1 MRFKIATNWKITR
14 GIYYTLEQK
23 IFMSAQLQFKGRV
36 YLIPLIAILLNIAS
50 CTANNQNINR
60 VSLVGAGASFPAP
73 LYERWLSDYNQQN
86 PNVEINY
93 QAIGSSAGVQQLIEG
108 TVDFAASD
116 VGITNEEAAKIK
128 RGAIALP
135 ITAGSIVLAYN
146 LPHTHQSPQVNL
158 STGLKLP
165 RQVYVDIFLGKIT
178 NWNHPRIA
186 AANPE
191 VNLPNLPI
199 QVVHRTDGSGTT
211 SVLTQH
217 LSAISPEWKSKV
229 AAGKSVAWP
238 VGIGGKGNEGVT
250 ALIQQIP
257 GAIGYVEY
265 VYAKQ
270 NKLPMAALENKF
282 GNYITPTP
290 ESVAQTLEAVKLPA
304 DNLIAFITDPIGAQ
318 SYPIVTYTW
327 LLTYH
332 QYPNRVK
339 AQALKNFI
347 DWAVIDGQKSS
358 LELGYIPLSKKV
370 VIQVQSAAKKI
381 GE

>member
-1 MRFKIATNWKITR
+1 
-14 GIYYTLEQK
+14 
-23 IFMSAQLQFKGRV
+23 MSAKLQSQERV
-36 YLIPLIAILLNIAS
+36 CLLPFIAILLSIAS
-50 CTANNQNINR
+50 CAAEQKNIKR
-60 VSLVGAGASFPAP
+60 VSLVGTGASFPAP

-93 QAIGSSAGVQQLIEG
+93 QAIGSSAGVQQLIDG

-116 VGITNEEAAKIK
+116 VGITNEQAAKIK
-128 RGAIALP
+128 RGVIALP

-146 LPHTHQSPQVNL
+146 LTSVSQQSPQVSVPPAL
-158 STGLKLP
+158 RLP

-178 NWNHPRIA
+178 NWNHPKIA
-186 AANPE
+186 AANPG
-191 VNLPNLPI
+191 VSLPDLPI
-199 QVVHRTDGSGTT
+199 QVVNRTDGSGTT
-211 SVLTQH
+211 SVFTQH

-229 AAGKSVAWP
+229 GAGKSIAWR
-238 VGIGGKGNEGVT
+238 VGVGGKGNEGVT

-265 VYAKQ
+265 IYAKQ
-270 NKLPMAALENKF
+270 NKLAVAALENKS
-282 GNYITPTP
+282 GNYITPTV

-304 DNLIAFITDPIGAQ
+304 NNLIAFITDPTGAQ
-318 SYPIVTYTW
+318 SYPIVTYSW

-339 AQALKNFI
+339 AQALKNFV

-370 VIQVQSAAKKI
+370 VLQVQSAAKKI
-381 GE
+381 AE

>member
-1 MRFKIATNWKITR
+1 
-14 GIYYTLEQK
+14 
-23 IFMSAQLQFKGRV
+23 MSAKLQSQGRV
-36 YLIPLIAILLNIAS
+36 CLLPLIAILLSITS
-50 CTANNQNINR
+50 CTAEQKNIKR
-60 VSLVGAGASFPAP
+60 VSLIGTGASFPAP

-93 QAIGSSAGVQQLIEG
+93 QAIGSSAGVQQLIDG

-116 VGITNEEAAKIK
+116 VGITSEQAAKIK
-128 RGAIALP
+128 RGVIALP

-146 LPHTHQSPQVNL
+146 LKPVAQQLPQVNVPTAL
-158 STGLKLP
+158 RLP

-186 AANPE
+186 AANPG
-191 VNLPNLPI
+191 VSLPDLPI

-217 LSAISPEWKSKV
+217 LSTISPEWKSKIG
-229 AAGKSVAWP
+229 AGKSVAWR

-265 VYAKQ
+265 IYAKQ
-270 NKLPMAALENKF
+270 NKLPVAALENKS

-290 ESVAQTLEAVKLPA
+290 KSVAQTLEAVKLPA
-304 DNLIAFITDPIGAQ
+304 DNLIAFITDPTDAQ
-318 SYPIVTYTW
+318 SYPIVTYSW

-347 DWAVIDGQKSS
+347 NWAVIEGQKSS

-370 VIQVQSAAKKI
+370 VLQVQSAVKKI
-381 GE
+381 AE

>member
-1 MRFKIATNWKITR
+1 M
-14 GIYYTLEQK
+14 EQK
-23 IFMSAQLQFKGRV
+23 ISISAQLQSKGCV
-36 YLIPLIAILLNIAS
+36 YLLPLIAILWSIAS
-50 CTANNQNINR
+50 CTPNNRNIKHI
-60 VSLVGAGASFPAP
+60 SLVGAGASFPAP

-116 VGITNEEAAKIK
+116 VAITNQEAAKIK
-128 RGAIALP
+128 RGVIALP
-135 ITAGSIVLAYN
+135 LTAGSIVLAYN
-146 LPHTHQSPQVNL
+146 LTPVAHQSPQVNVPTVLRL
-158 STGLKLP
+158 S

-178 NWNHPRIA
+178 NWNHPKIA
-186 AANPE
+186 AANPG
-191 VNLPNLPI
+191 VSLPDLPI

-211 SVLTQH
+211 GVLTQH

-229 AAGKSVAWP
+229 GAGKSVAWQ

-265 VYAKQ
+265 IYAKQ
-270 NKLPMAALENKF
+270 NKLPVAALENKS

-290 ESVAQTLEAVKLPA
+290 KSVAQTLETVKLPP
-304 DNLIAFITDPIGAQ
+304 DNLIAFITDPTDAQ

-339 AQALKNFI
+339 AQALKNFVN
-347 DWAVIDGQKSS
+347 WAVVDGQKSS
-358 LELGYIPLSKKV
+358 LELGYVPLSKKV
-370 VIQVQSAAKKI
+370 VIQVQTAAKKI

>member
-1 MRFKIATNWKITR
+1 MELKIYI
-14 GIYYTLEQK
+14 
-23 IFMSAQLQFKGRV
+23 SAQLQSKRRIFFLPV
-36 YLIPLIAILLNIAS
+36 IAILLSIAS
-50 CTANNQNINR
+50 CTTDNKNIKY

-86 PNVEINY
+86 PNVQINY

-116 VGITNEEAAKIK
+116 VGITNEQAAKIK

-146 LPHTHQSPQVNL
+146 LAPVARQLSKVNVP
-158 STGLKLP
+158 TALKLS

-186 AANPE
+186 AANPG
-191 VNLPNLPI
+191 VNLPNLAI

-211 SVLTQH
+211 SVFTQH

-229 AAGKSVAWP
+229 AAGKSVEWS

-290 ESVAQTLEAVKLPA
+290 ESVAQTLEAVTLPA
-304 DNLIAFITDPIGAQ
+304 DNLIAFITDPKGAQ

-327 LLTYH
+327 LLTYQ

-347 DWAVIDGQKSS
+347 DWAVIEGQKSS
-358 LELGYIPLSKKV
+358 LELGYIPLSQKV

>member
-1 MRFKIATNWKITR
+1 M
-14 GIYYTLEQK
+14 
-23 IFMSAQLQFKGRV
+23 
-36 YLIPLIAILLNIAS
+36 
-50 CTANNQNINR
+50 
-60 VSLVGAGASFPAP
+60 
-73 LYERWLSDYNQQN
+73 
-86 PNVEINY
+86 
-93 QAIGSSAGVQQLIEG
+93 
-108 TVDFAASD
+108 
-116 VGITNEEAAKIK
+116 
-128 RGAIALP
+128 
-135 ITAGSIVLAYN
+135 
-146 LPHTHQSPQVNL
+146 
-158 STGLKLP
+158 
-165 RQVYVDIFLGKIT
+165 
-178 NWNHPRIA
+178 
-186 AANPE
+186 
-191 VNLPNLPI
+191 PNLPI

-211 SVLTQH
+211 SVFTQH
-217 LSAISPEWKSKV
+217 LSAISSEWKSKV

-290 ESVAQTLEAVKLPA
+290 ESVAETLEAVKLPA
-304 DNLIAFITDPIGAQ
+304 DNLIAFITDPKDAQ

-358 LELGYIPLSKKV
+358 LELGYIPLSQKV
-370 VIQVQSAAKKI
+370 VLQVQSAAKKI

>member
-1 MRFKIATNWKITR
+1 MK
-14 GIYYTLEQK
+14 QK
-23 IFMSAQLQFKGRV
+23 ISISAKLPSQGRV
-36 YLIPLIAILLNIAS
+36 CLLPLIAILLSIAS
-50 CTANNQNINR
+50 CAAEQKNIKHI
-60 VSLVGAGASFPAP
+60 SLIGTGASFPAP
-73 LYERWLSDYNQQN
+73 LYERWLSDYNQLN
-86 PNVEINY
+86 PNIKINY

-116 VGITNEEAAKIK
+116 VGITSEQAAKIK
-128 RGAIALP
+128 RGVIALP

-146 LPHTHQSPQVNL
+146 LKPVAQQSSQVNVPTAL
-158 STGLKLP
+158 RLP

-186 AANPE
+186 AANPG
-191 VNLPNLPI
+191 VNLPDLPI

-217 LSAISPEWKSKV
+217 LSTISPEWKSKIG
-229 AAGKSVAWP
+229 AGKSVAWR

-265 VYAKQ
+265 IYAKQ
-270 NKLPMAALENKF
+270 NKLPVAALENKS
-282 GNYITPTP
+282 GYYITPTP
-290 ESVAQTLEAVKLPA
+290 KSVAQTLEAVKLPD
-304 DNLIAFITDPIGAQ
+304 DNLIAFITDPTDAQ
-318 SYPIVTYTW
+318 SYPIVTYSW

-370 VIQVQSAAKKI
+370 VLQVQSAVKKI
-381 GE
+381 AE

>member
-1 MRFKIATNWKITR
+1 M
-14 GIYYTLEQK
+14 EQK
-23 IFMSAQLQFKGRV
+23 ISISAQLQLNKRV
-36 YLIPLIAILLNIAS
+36 YLLPLIAILLSIAS
-50 CTANNQNINR
+50 CTTNNRNIKHIA
-60 VSLVGAGASFPAP
+60 LVGAGASFPAP
-73 LYERWLSDYNQQN
+73 LYERWLSDYNQKN

-116 VGITNEEAAKIK
+116 VGITNEQAAKIK
-128 RGAIALP
+128 RGVIALP
-135 ITAGSIVLAYN
+135 LTAGSIVLAYN
-146 LPHTHQSPQVNL
+146 LTPVAHQSPQVNVANTL
-158 STGLKLP
+158 RLP

-186 AANPE
+186 AANPG
-191 VNLPNLPI
+191 VSLPDLPI

-229 AAGKSVAWP
+229 GAGKSVAWQ

-265 VYAKQ
+265 IYAKQ
-270 NKLPMAALENKF
+270 NKLPVAALENKS
-282 GNYITPTP
+282 GNYITPTAK
-290 ESVAQTLEAVKLPA
+290 SVAQTLEKVKLPA
-304 DNLIAFITDPIGAQ
+304 NNLIAFIADPTDAQ

-339 AQALKNFI
+339 GQALKKFVN
-347 DWAVIDGQKSS
+347 WAVIDGQKSS

-370 VIQVQSAAKKI
+370 VLQVQTAAKKI
-381 GE
+381 AE

>member
-1 MRFKIATNWKITR
+1 M
-14 GIYYTLEQK
+14 EQK
-23 IFMSAQLQFKGRV
+23 ISLSAQLQSKRRI
-36 YLIPLIAILLNIAS
+36 YLLPLIAIFLTILS
-50 CTANNQNINR
+50 CTANQKNIKR
-60 VSLVGAGASFPAP
+60 VSLIGAGASFPAP
-73 LYERWLSDYNQQN
+73 LYERWLSDYNHKN

-116 VGITNEEAAKIK
+116 VGITNEQAAKIK
-128 RGAIALP
+128 RGVIALP

-146 LPHTHQSPQVNL
+146 LTPVVHQSPQVKVPTAL
-158 STGLKLP
+158 RLP

-186 AANPE
+186 AANPG
-191 VNLPNLPI
+191 VSLPDLPI
-199 QVVHRTDGSGTT
+199 QLVYRTDGSGTT

-217 LSAISPEWKSKV
+217 LSAISPQWKSKV
-229 AAGKSVAWP
+229 GAGKSVAWQ

-265 VYAKQ
+265 IYAKQ
-270 NKLPMAALENKF
+270 NKLPMAALENKS

-290 ESVAQTLEAVKLPA
+290 ESVAQTLEEVKLPA
-304 DNLIAFITDPIGAQ
+304 DNLIAFITDPKGAQ

-332 QYPNRVK
+332 QYPKRVK
-339 AQALKNFI
+339 AKVLKNFI
-347 DWAVIDGQKSS
+347 DWALIEGQKSS

-370 VIQVQSAAKKI
+370 VIQAQTAAKKI
-381 GE
+381 AE

>member
-1 MRFKIATNWKITR
+1 M
-14 GIYYTLEQK
+14 EQK
-23 IFMSAQLQFKGRV
+23 ISISAQLQFKGRV
-36 YLIPLIAILLNIAS
+36 YLLPLIAVLLNITS
-50 CTANNQNINR
+50 CTANNQNIKHI
-60 VSLVGAGASFPAP
+60 SLVGAGASFPAP
-73 LYERWLSDYNQQN
+73 LYERWLADYNQQH
-86 PNVEINY
+86 PDVQINY

-116 VGITNEEAAKIK
+116 VGITNEQAGKIK
-128 RGAIALP
+128 RGVIALP
-135 ITAGSIVLAYN
+135 LTAGSIVLAYN
-146 LPHTHQSPQVNL
+146 LKPVAQQSPQVNVPTAL
-158 STGLKLP
+158 RLP

-186 AANPE
+186 AANPA
-191 VNLPNLPI
+191 VSLPDLPI

-229 AAGKSVAWP
+229 GAGKSVAWR

-265 VYAKQ
+265 IYAKQ
-270 NKLPMAALENKF
+270 NKLPVAAIENKS

-290 ESVAQTLEAVKLPA
+290 KSVAQTLEAVKLPD
-304 DNLIAFITDPIGAQ
+304 DNLIAFITDPTDAQ
-318 SYPIVTYTW
+318 SYPIVTYSW
-327 LLTYH
+327 LLTYQ

-339 AQALKNFI
+339 AQALKNFV

-370 VIQVQSAAKKI
+370 VVQVQSAINKI
-381 GE
+381 AE

>member
-1 MRFKIATNWKITR
+1 
-14 GIYYTLEQK
+14 
-23 IFMSAQLQFKGRV
+23 MSAQLQFKGRV
-36 YLIPLIAILLNIAS
+36 FFLPLIAVLLNIAS
-50 CTANNQNINR
+50 CTANNRNINR

-116 VGITNEEAAKIK
+116 VGITNEQAAKIK
-128 RGAIALP
+128 RGVIALP
-135 ITAGSIVLAYN
+135 LTAGSIVLAYN
-146 LPHTHQSPQVNL
+146 LKPSAQQSPQVNVQTDL
-158 STGLKLP
+158 RLP

-178 NWNHPRIA
+178 NWNHPKIA
-186 AANPE
+186 AANPG
-191 VNLPNLPI
+191 VILPDLPI

-229 AAGKSVAWP
+229 GTGKAVAWQ

-270 NKLPMAALENKF
+270 NKLSVAALENKS
-282 GNYITPTP
+282 GNYITATP
-290 ESVAQTLEAVKLPA
+290 KSVARTLEAVKLPT
-304 DNLIAFITDPIGAQ
+304 DNLIAFITDPTDAQ
-318 SYPIVTYTW
+318 SYPIVTYSW

-332 QYPNRVK
+332 QYPNPVK
-339 AQALKNFI
+339 GQVLKNFV

-370 VIQVQSAAKKI
+370 VVQVQSAINKI
-381 GE
+381 AD

>member
-1 MRFKIATNWKITR
+1 M
-14 GIYYTLEQK
+14 EQK
-23 IFMSAQLQFKGRV
+23 ISMSAQLQFKGRV

-50 CTANNQNINR
+50 CTANNRNINR

-116 VGITNEEAAKIK
+116 VGITNEQAAKIK

-146 LPHTHQSPQVNL
+146 LTLSFQSPQANPPTSIKL
-158 STGLKLP
+158 S
-165 RQVYVDIFLGKIT
+165 RQVYGDIFLGKIT

-186 AANPE
+186 AANPG

-282 GNYITPTP
+282 GNYIIPTP
-290 ESVAQTLEAVKLPA
+290 KSVAQTLEAVKLPA
-304 DNLIAFITDPIGAQ
+304 DNLIAFITDPIGAE

-347 DWAVIDGQKSS
+347 DWAVIEGQKSS
-358 LELGYIPLSKKV
+358 LELGYIPLSPKV